1 MIKNINRTIIS
12 LVAAATLTLSLF
24 GCVNEIRGEPI
35 MLPESNDV
43 VGLQLD
49 DKYLN
54 SSMDFSI
61 EIFKKTYT
69 SEINTLVSP
78 LSIVTA
84 LALAANGADNETLS
98 QMEHVLTNGL
108 PIAEL
113 NGYLYTYIN
122 SLPSNE
128 KAKFHL
134 ANSIWFKDVASL
146 KMQDDFL
153 QTSIDYYDTSIFKEI
168 FDNTTVSKVNNWVK
182 ENTHEMI
189 DEIIDSIDSAMV
201 TFLIN
206 ALAFEAEWA
215 KPYTLDNIN
224 EDIFIDINGKKR
236 DINMMHSDE
245 SIYLENENVTGFIKP
260 YANDTYSFVAILP
273 NESIDFNDYVS
284 QLSSEEIIDLLS
296 KRKNEKVVT
305 SLPKFEYDFS
315 IKLSDTLFCMG
326 MEDAFIG
333 PKADF
338 TKMAISEEGN
348 IYISDV
354 IHKTY
359 IKVDELGTKA
369 GAVTAIIMKSFGFIE
384 ASPKEVILDRPFVYM
399 IVDNKT
405 NLPIFIGTV
414 ITFNNK

>member
-1 MIKNINRTIIS
+1 MNINKATIS
-12 LVAAATLTLSLF
+12 LVAATTLTLSLF

-35 MLPESNDV
+35 MLPESNNV

-49 DKYLN
+49 DKYLS

-84 LALAANGADNETLS
+84 LALAANGADNETLK

-108 PIAEL
+108 PIAEF

-153 QTSIDYYDTSIFKEI
+153 QTSVDYYDTSIFKEI
-168 FDNTTVSKVNNWVK
+168 FDSTTVSKVNSWVK

-189 DEIIDSIDSAMV
+189 DKIIDSIDSAMV

-215 KPYTLDNIN
+215 KPYTLENIN
-224 EDIFIDINGKKR
+224 DDIFIDITGEKK
-236 DINMMHSDE
+236 DIVMMHSDE
-245 SIYLENENVTGFIKP
+245 SIYLENDKATGFIKP

-273 NESIDFNDYVS
+273 NESVDFNDYVN
-284 QLSSEEIIDLLS
+284 QLDSKEIIDLLS
-296 KRKNEKVVT
+296 KRKHEKVVT

-315 IKLSDTLFCMG
+315 IKLSDTLFSMG
-326 MEDAFIG
+326 MQDAFIG

-338 TKMAISEEGN
+338 TKMAISDAGN

-369 GAVTAIIMKSFGFIE
+369 GAVTAIIMKSFAFFE
-384 ASPKEVILDRPFVYM
+384 ESPKEVILDRPFIYM

-414 ITFNNK
+414 ITFSNK